1 MFIREEDYRKL
12 IKTVEDGNEQIERL
26 ISVCENSLKREKF
39 LMKLCIKMFDLID
52 ENCIEFPE
60 EVKQHINTVRLF
72 VSEEESN

>member
-39 LMKLCIKMFDLID
+39 LMKL
-52 ENCIEFPE
+52 
-60 EVKQHINTVRLF
+60 
-72 VSEEESN
+72 